1 MGNEFVA
8 ADEKLAVIEM
18 ETASPAGVTTPGS
31 RAAAWGSARCRSRS
45 GSGMTPSM
53 TFDNIWEKMGKQLKE
68 RGG

>member
-8 ADEKLAVIEM
+8 ADEKRAVIEM
-18 ETASPAGVTTPGS
+18 ETASPAGATAPGS
-31 RAAAWGSARCRSRS
+31 RAAAWGPARRRSRS

-53 TFDNIWEKMGKQLKE
+53 TFDNIWKRAGKRPKE